1 MFLGKSKPDVLKT
14 HLKFIKL
21 LGVILDQHLDWNEH
35 LKLIE
40 KQNLQMFWNHA
51 QS

>member
-14 HLKFIKL
+14 YLKFIKL

-40 KQNLQMFWNHA
+40 K
-51 QS
+51 